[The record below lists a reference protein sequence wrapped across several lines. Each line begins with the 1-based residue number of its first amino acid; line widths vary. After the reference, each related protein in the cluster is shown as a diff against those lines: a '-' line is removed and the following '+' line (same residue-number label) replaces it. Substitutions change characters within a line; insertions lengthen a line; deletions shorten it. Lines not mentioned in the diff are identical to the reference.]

1 MSLFYIKYGC
11 SVNHEQLIVEAE
23 TFERAEEYAESA
35 AQDCYYSYDC
45 NYPSNEDYTY
55 YEEEGM
61 TEDEISE
68 NEYMDM
74 MSDIDWIV
82 ESYDEFNEYH
92 IEAMEEQCGVP
103 FEISKILKWQL
114 FRKLSISKC

>member
-11 SVNHEQLIVEAE
+11 SVSYERLIIEAE
-23 TFERAEEYAESA
+23 TVVRAEEYAECA

-45 NYPSNEDYTY
+45 NYPSDEDYAY

-68 NEYMDM
+68 DEYMDIM
-74 MSDIDWIV
+74 GDIDWVV
-82 ESYDEFNEYH
+82 ESYDESNEDH
-92 IEAMEEQCGVP
+92 VEAMKEQSGVP
-103 FEISKILKWQL
+103 FEV
-114 FRKLSISKC
+114 

>member
-23 TFERAEEYAESA
+23 TFERAEEYAEGA

-45 NYPSNEDYTY
+45 NYPSDEDYAY

-74 MSDIDWIV
+74 ISDIDWIV

-103 FEISKILKWQL
+103 FEI
-114 FRKLSISKC
+114 

>member
-11 SVNHEQLIVEAE
+11 SVNHEQLIIEAE
-23 TFERAEEYAESA
+23 TFERADEYAEGA

-45 NYPSNEDYTY
+45 NYPSDEDHAY
-55 YEEEGM
+55 YEEEGL

-74 MSDIDWIV
+74 MNDIDWIV
-82 ESYDEFNEYH
+82 EPYDETNEDH
-92 IEAMEEQCGVP
+92 IEAMREQNNKP
-103 FEISKILKWQL
+103 FEV
-114 FRKLSISKC
+114 

>member
-11 SVNHEQLIVEAE
+11 SVNHEQLIIEAE
-23 TFERAEEYAESA
+23 TVERAEEYAESA

-45 NYPSNEDYTY
+45 NYPSDEDYAY

-68 NEYMDM
+68 NEYMNM
-74 MSDIDWIV
+74 MSDIDWVV
-82 ESYDEFNEYH
+82 EPYDEFNEYH
-92 IEAMEEQCGVP
+92 IEAIEEQGGVP
-103 FEISKILKWQL
+103 FEV
-114 FRKLSISKC
+114 

>member
-35 AQDCYYSYDC
+35 AQDGYYSYDC
-45 NYPSNEDYTY
+45 NYPSDEDYTY
-55 YEEEGM
+55 YEEEGI

-74 MSDIDWIV
+74 MSDIDWVV

-92 IEAMEEQCGVP
+92 TEAMEEQGGVP
-103 FEISKILKWQL
+103 FEI
-114 FRKLSISKC
+114 

>member
-11 SVNHEQLIVEAE
+11 SVSHEQLIIEAE
-23 TFERAEEYAESA
+23 TFERADEYAEGA

-45 NYPSNEDYTY
+45 NYPSDEDCAY

-61 TEDEISE
+61 SEDEISE

-74 MSDIDWIV
+74 MNDIDWTV
-82 ESYDEFNEYH
+82 EPYDETNEDH
-92 IEAMEEQCGVP
+92 IEAMREQNNKP
-103 FEISKILKWQL
+103 FEV
-114 FRKLSISKC
+114 

>member
-23 TFERAEEYAESA
+23 TLERAEEYAEGA

-45 NYPSNEDYTY
+45 NYPSDEDYAY
-55 YEEEGM
+55 YEEEEGL

-68 NEYMDM
+68 QEYMDM
-74 MSDIDWIV
+74 LSNIEWTV
-82 ESYDEFNEYH
+82 ESFDENNEEH
-92 IEAMEEQCGVP
+92 LEALHDCGVP
-103 FEISKILKWQL
+103 HEI
-114 FRKLSISKC
+114 

>member
-11 SVNHEQLIVEAE
+11 SVNHEQLIIEAE
-23 TFERAEEYAESA
+23 TFERAEEYAEGA

-45 NYPSNEDYTY
+45 NYSSDEDYAY

-74 MSDIDWIV
+74 MSDIDWVV
-82 ESYDEFNEYH
+82 ESYDESNENH
-92 IEAMEEQCGVP
+92 IEAMKEQGGVP
-103 FEISKILKWQL
+103 FEV
-114 FRKLSISKC
+114 

>member
-11 SVNHEQLIVEAE
+11 SVNHEQLIVETE
-23 TFERAEEYAESA
+23 TLERAEEYAEYA

-45 NYPSNEDYTY
+45 NYPSDEDYSY

-74 MSDIDWIV
+74 MNDIDWIV
-82 ESYDEFNEYH
+82 EFYDESNEYH
-92 IEAMEEQCGVP
+92 TEAMEEQGGIP
-103 FEISKILKWQL
+103 FEV
-114 FRKLSISKC
+114 

>member
-11 SVNHEQLIVEAE
+11 SVGHEQLIIEAE
-23 TFERAEEYAESA
+23 TLERAEEYTEGA

-45 NYPSNEDYTY
+45 NYPSNEDYAC

-68 NEYMDM
+68 SEYMDM
-74 MSDIDWIV
+74 MNDIDWVV
-82 ESYDEFNEYH
+82 EPYDESNEDH
-92 IEAMEEQCGVP
+92 VEAMKEQDGIP
-103 FEISKILKWQL
+103 FEV
-114 FRKLSISKC
+114 

>member
-23 TFERAEEYAESA
+23 TLERAEEYAEYA

-45 NYPSNEDYTY
+45 NYPSDEDYGY
-55 YEEEGM
+55 YEKEGM

-74 MSDIDWIV
+74 MNDIDWIV
-82 ESYDEFNEYH
+82 EFYDESNEYH
-92 IEAMEEQCGVP
+92 TEAMEEQGGIP
-103 FEISKILKWQL
+103 FEI
-114 FRKLSISKC
+114 

>member
-11 SVNHEQLIVEAE
+11 SVNHEQLIIEAE
-23 TFERAEEYAESA
+23 TFERAEEYAEGA
-35 AQDCYYSYDC
+35 AQDWYYSYDC
-45 NYPSNEDYTY
+45 NYPSDEDYVY

-74 MSDIDWIV
+74 MSDIDWVV
-82 ESYDEFNEYH
+82 EPYDEFNEYH
-92 IEAMEEQCGVP
+92 IEAIEEQGGVP
-103 FEISKILKWQL
+103 FEV
-114 FRKLSISKC
+114 

>member
-23 TFERAEEYAESA
+23 TLERAEEYAEGA

-45 NYPSNEDYTY
+45 NFLSDEEYIY

-61 TEDEISE
+61 TEEEIDES
-68 NEYMDM
+68 EYMDM
-74 MSDIDWIV
+74 MNDIDWVV
-82 ESYDEFNEYH
+82 EPYDEFNEDH
-92 IEAMEEQCGVP
+92 IEAMKEQDGVP
-103 FEISKILKWQL
+103 FEV
-114 FRKLSISKC
+114 

>member
-23 TFERAEEYAESA
+23 TFERAEKYAESA
-35 AQDCYYSYDC
+35 AKDCYYSYDC
-45 NYPSNEDYTY
+45 NYPSDEEYIY

-61 TEDEISE
+61 TEEEIDE

-74 MSDIDWIV
+74 MSDIDWVV
-82 ESYDEFNEYH
+82 EPYDESNEDH
-92 IEAMEEQCGVP
+92 VEAMEEQGEIP
-103 FEISKILKWQL
+103 FEV
-114 FRKLSISKC
+114 

>member
-11 SVNHEQLIVEAE
+11 SVNHEQLIIEAE
-23 TFERAEEYAESA
+23 TFERAEEYAEGA

-45 NYPSNEDYTY
+45 NYPSDEDYAY

-68 NEYMDM
+68 NEYMNM
-74 MSDIDWIV
+74 MSDIDWVV
-82 ESYDEFNEYH
+82 EPYDEFNEYH
-92 IEAMEEQCGVP
+92 IEAIEEQGGVP
-103 FEISKILKWQL
+103 FEV
-114 FRKLSISKC
+114 